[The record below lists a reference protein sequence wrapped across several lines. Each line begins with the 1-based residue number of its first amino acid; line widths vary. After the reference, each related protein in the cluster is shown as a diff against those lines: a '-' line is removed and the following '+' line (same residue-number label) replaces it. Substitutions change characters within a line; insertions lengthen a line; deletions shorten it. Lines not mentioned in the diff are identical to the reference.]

1 MHRFQNQ
8 HSSIYLYQLFL
19 FVDAPIIFEQK
30 ENKTMLN
37 TLQTSNKG
45 RCYKSNVNIKRYN
58 QFPIASHAKIINADT
73 ILNMWVEGERKI
85 HFKIQNKH
93 INCQACKSSNLHT
106 ILWAW
111 LYRTQGLVNAIFSQ
125 LSSWPGSNYSKIL
138 GTAFISHLDI
148 HWMDWIA
155 QKHPG
160 WKFSL
165 ITWLST
171 HFHY

>member
-45 RCYKSNVNIKRYN
+45 RCYKSNANLKRYS

-73 ILNMWVEGERKI
+73 ILNMWVDGGRK
-85 HFKIQNKH
+85 KDSLQN
-93 INCQACKSSNLHT
+93 
-106 ILWAW
+106 
-111 LYRTQGLVNAIFSQ
+111 
-125 LSSWPGSNYSKIL
+125 SK
-138 GTAFISHLDI
+138 
-148 HWMDWIA
+148 
-155 QKHPG
+155 
-160 WKFSL
+160 
-165 ITWLST
+165 
-171 HFHY
+171 